1 MNHAYKLS
9 IIVPVYNEEE
19 SLPGFH
25 NRLHRSLL
33 ALRDKYALSFETLY
47 IDDGSLDNSLQVIR
61 SLSTDVT
68 DVRYITFSRNFGKE
82 AALAAGIDHCH
93 GDAVV
98 FLDSDG
104 QHPPELLDKFINRWI
119 NHGDDVIYAV
129 HDERQDHAFKQ
140 QLVGVFYKL
149 VNSDYRFQIPQNS
162 ADFKLLSPAA
172 LKALRSLPEK
182 SRFFKG
188 LSAWIG
194 FKQYAIAYQPDERIA
209 GTTKWSFLRLLS
221 LSFLSIVSF
230 STAPLRAIT
239 IAGTLV
245 SVPAFIYGFWILF
258 EKLLLGVEL
267 PGYPSLITAVVFLGG
282 IQLIFLGV
290 IGEYIAHILNEVKG
304 RPVYIVKD
312 DITLDRN
319 SNNEPS

>member
-1 MNHAYKLS
+1 MNHTYTLS

-25 NRLHRSLL
+25 SRLHQ
-33 ALRDKYALSFETLY
+33 ALEALQAKYPLNFETLY
-47 IDDGSLDNSLQVIR
+47 VDDGSHDNSLQVIR

-82 AALAAGIDHCH
+82 AALAAGIDHCR
-93 GDAVV
+93 GDSVV

-104 QHPPELLDKFINRWI
+104 QHPPELLDQFIDRWL

-140 QLVGVFYKL
+140 KLVGLFYKL
-149 VNSDYRFQIPQNS
+149 VNSDHRFQIPQNS

-194 FKQYAIAYQPDERIA
+194 FRQYAISYQPDDRIA
-209 GTTKWSFLRLLS
+209 GTTKWSFLKLLS

-245 SVPAFIYGFWILF
+245 ALPAFLYGFWILF
-258 EKLLLGVEL
+258 EKIILGVEI

-312 DITLDRN
+312 DVTLD
-319 SNNEPS
+319 SQKDHDAS